1 MGLGSSFG
9 IAAETGN
16 NIVTDGL
23 VFYVDAAYKKSYAGS
38 GTTWVD
44 IVGGVDGTL
53 TNGASF
59 STVGGGCIDFDGSND
74 YCAFTLPAMGTD
86 SFTMDLWVKQDTFT
100 NWQTWVS
107 TTRSSTGF
115 NIGTDADGDV
125 VFYDGARRLEAD
137 GVMDP
142 DDDGAGTGIFRHC
155 AYTRDASNSN
165 AAVAYMD
172 GVSVDT
178 GTISSNQTQT
188 AGSIGDLD
196 RGSERTNGQIA
207 LFRMYKGIAFT
218 SNQVKQNYHAGK
230 ERFGF

>member
-1 MGLGSSFG
+1 M
-9 IAAETGN
+9 
-16 NIVTDGL
+16 
-23 VFYVDAAYKKSYAGS
+23 
-38 GTTWVD
+38 
-44 IVGGVDGTL
+44 GGVEGTI
-53 TNGASF
+53 NGATWNSSGYF
-59 STVGGGCIDFDGSND
+59 DFDGSND
-74 YCAFTLPAMGTD
+74 YVAYTLPAMGTD

-115 NIGTDADGDV
+115 NIGTDSDGDI
-125 VFYDGARRLEAD
+125 VFYDGARRLEAN

-142 DDDGAGTGIFRHC
+142 DDDGAGTGIWRHC

-188 AGSIGDLD
+188 AGSIGALD
-196 RGSERTNGQIA
+196 RGNEWVNGQIA

-218 SNQVKQNYHAGK
+218 PTQVLHNFNAQRG
-230 ERFGF
+230 RFGV

>member
-1 MGLGSSFG
+1 MGINYGPPP
-9 IAAETGN
+9 
-16 NIVTDGL
+16 IVTEKL
-23 VFYVDAAYKKSYAGS
+23 VFCIDALDKTSYPGS
-38 GTTWVD
+38 GTTWTD
-44 IVGGVDGTL
+44 IMGGVEGTI
-53 TNGASF
+53 NGATWNSNGYF
-59 STVGGGCIDFDGSND
+59 DFDGSND
-74 YCAFTLPAMGTD
+74 YVAYTLPAMGTD

-188 AGSIGDLD
+188 AGSVGALD
-196 RGSERTNGQIA
+196 RGSEWVNGQIA

-218 SNQVKQNYHAGK
+218 PAQVLQNFNSHRG
-230 ERFGF
+230 RFGV